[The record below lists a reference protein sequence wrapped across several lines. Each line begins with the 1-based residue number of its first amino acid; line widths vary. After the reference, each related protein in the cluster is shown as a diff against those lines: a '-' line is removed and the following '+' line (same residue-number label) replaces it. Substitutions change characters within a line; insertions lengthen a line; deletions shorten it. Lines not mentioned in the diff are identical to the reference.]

1 MAKSNVT
8 SKQIAEEAGV
18 STTTVHRVLNDK
30 EGCGEELKARILG
43 IARELGYSVNISAS
57 SLRKKTS
64 HIALVF
70 PSGNRSSRFFM
81 GHILDGYRRCQEE
94 LTPCNVQFQEYYY
107 DYDDPDSM
115 CPILRDIC
123 QDIPVHFDGIALWG
137 NTSSEKVIAMLNRLQ
152 GKGIP
157 VVMLERAPSDPE
169 LYDCCVGPDDYLV
182 GSMAGELV
190 GKLTRRSGKVLI
202 LSQNLGYTDPDGIAC
217 VQELTAQGRTDLEP
231 VVMPLP
237 MLDTIHTQAVKEALK
252 NIPGIVAVYSTCA
265 RHTLA
270 YIRASQELNIQLEAA
285 VGSEVYDE
293 SIAALEDGTLSA
305 VVNKC
310 PHTIGNQALRLLF
323 DRVVKNESLPKEY
336 RVMPLIVMKAN
347 RFACQNY

>member
-8 SKQIAEEAGV
+8 LKQIAEEAGV

-30 EGCGEELKARILG
+30 EGCGEELKAKILR
-43 IARELGYSVNISAS
+43 IARDLGYSVNVSAS

-107 DYDDPDSM
+107 NYDDPDSM
-115 CPILRDIC
+115 CPILKDIC
-123 QDIPVHFDGIALWG
+123 QDDPVRFDGIALWG
-137 NTSSEKVIAMLNRLQ
+137 ITTSEKVTAMLNRLQ

-169 LYDCCVGPDDYLV
+169 LYDCCVGPDERMV
-182 GSMAGELV
+182 GAMAGELV

-202 LSQNLGYTDPDGIAC
+202 LTQELGYPDPNGIAC
-217 VQELTAQGRTDLEP
+217 VRELKSQGRTDLEP
-231 VVMPLP
+231 VVLPLP
-237 MLDTIHTQAVKEALK
+237 MLDTIHTAAVKEALET
-252 NIPGIVAVYSTCA
+252 IPGIVALYSTCA

-270 YIRASQELNIQLEAA
+270 SVRAIQELDCKLDAA
-285 VGSEVYDE
+285 VGSEVFDE

-305 VVNKC
+305 VVNKR
-310 PHTIGNQALRLLF
+310 PHAIGNQALRLLF
-323 DRVVKNESLPKEY
+323 DRVVRNESLPKEY
-336 RVMPLIVMKAN
+336 RVMPLIVMRAN